1 MNSLKPRLPI
11 YLGEGEGEG
20 GCLVGKTD
28 ELVLQGPLP
37 SLYFSAANSPV

>member
-11 YLGEGEGEG
+11 YLGEGEG